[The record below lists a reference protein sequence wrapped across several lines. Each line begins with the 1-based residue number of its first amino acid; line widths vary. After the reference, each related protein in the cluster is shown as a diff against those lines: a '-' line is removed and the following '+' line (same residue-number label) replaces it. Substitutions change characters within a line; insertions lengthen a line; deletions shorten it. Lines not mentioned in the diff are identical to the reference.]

1 MKVIRSIEFWLW
13 MLVLLGVSLRLREF
27 FAYRSLWL
35 DEVALLLQIK
45 RRSYERLLLDGP
57 GGNQGAPA
65 AYLMLSKMALH
76 YFSSLEVGARIL
88 SLLSGIGAMFLTA
101 WLVVVSF
108 RDTLTRVLGLL
119 LIATSPWLVYYSA
132 EGKQY
137 MQEVLLALAVVSVS
151 IRYEQGRASLGMF
164 ALFGVVAV
172 WFSHSACVVL
182 CACGVL
188 QIARALSRGERR
200 RAIALVSVSIAW
212 AASFALHAMTTMKM
226 LFGNRALMLYWGH
239 GLAPWRKGVSS
250 VALWIVESWGSLME
264 YIFIP
269 ARLFSLRHLDSA
281 WWGTL
286 WQGALCCVVL
296 LGIARMFRER
306 SPLAPYVAS
315 ILGIAFALALF
326 RVVPLSSRLVLYT
339 TPFVLLSAARGAA
352 FLVERARSG
361 GPLMRVVAL
370 GVALLVVAPSVASS
384 TAGALR
390 PLDRN
395 NIKGALRYL
404 AAERAPQDLV
414 VMRRADATVAALYTR
429 RDRSL
434 AMPFLVSNWKITK
447 PQGMCARLKR
457 DLAATTPGGQIWI
470 VGVLQ
475 ADEISHAVDELAR
488 TCFVETH
495 RFAEGG
501 FIAARLRRFASSP

>member
-1 MKVIRSIEFWLW
+1 VKFLRSIEFWLW

-27 FAYRSLWL
+27 FASRSLWL

-76 YFSSLEVGARIL
+76 YFSSLEVGARIV
-88 SLLSGIGAMFLTA
+88 SLLCGIGAMFLTG
-101 WLVVVSF
+101 WLVIVSF
-108 RDTLTRVLGLL
+108 RDNLTRILGLL

-151 IRYEQGRASLGMF
+151 IRYEQRRTSLGIF

-182 CACGVL
+182 CACGAL
-188 QIARALSRGERR
+188 QIMRAVSRGEKT
-200 RAIALVSVSIAW
+200 RAIALVSVSVAW
-212 AASFALHAMTTMKM
+212 AASFAVHASTTMHA

-250 VALWIVESWGSLME
+250 VALWIVEIWGSLME

-269 ARLFSLRHLDSA
+269 ARLFALRELDAS
-281 WWGTL
+281 WWGIA
-286 WQGALCCVVL
+286 WQGGLCCVVL
-296 LGIARMFRER
+296 LGIVRMFRER
-306 SPLAPYVAS
+306 SPLAPYVAL
-315 ILGIAFALALF
+315 ILCIAFMLALF
-326 RVVPLSSRLVLYT
+326 RFAPLSSRLVLYT
-339 TPFVLLSAARGAA
+339 APFIVVSAARGVA
-352 FLVERARSG
+352 FLVEGARG
-361 GPLMRVVAL
+361 QGTLMRMGAL
-370 GVALLVVAPSVASS
+370 GAALLVVAPSVASS
-384 TAGALR
+384 TAGALK

-404 AAERAPQDLV
+404 SAERAPQDLV

-447 PQGMCARLKR
+447 PKGMCARLKR
-457 DLAATTPGGQIWI
+457 ELAATTPGGQVWI

-475 ADEISHAVDELAR
+475 ADELSHAIDELAR

-495 RFAEGG
+495 RVAEEG
-501 FIAARLRRFASSP
+501 FIAARLRPR

>member
-1 MKVIRSIEFWLW
+1 MKFLRSVEFWLW

-76 YFSSLEVGARIL
+76 YFSSLEVGARIV
-88 SLLSGIGAMFLTA
+88 SLLCGIGAMFLTV
-101 WLVVVSF
+101 WLVAVSF
-108 RDTLTRVLGLL
+108 RDTLTRSLGLL

-151 IRYEQGRASLGMF
+151 IRYEQGRTSLKIF

-182 CACGVL
+182 CACGAL
-188 QIARALSRGERR
+188 QIMRALSRGEKR
-200 RAIALVSVSIAW
+200 RAIALVSVSVAW
-212 AASFALHAMTTMKM
+212 AASFAVHASTTMHA

-250 VALWIVESWGSLME
+250 VVLWIVEIWGSLME

-269 ARLFSLRHLDSA
+269 ARLFALRELDAS
-281 WWGTL
+281 WWGIA
-286 WQGALCCVVL
+286 WQGGLCCVVL
-296 LGIARMFRER
+296 LGIVRMFRER
-306 SPLAPYVAS
+306 SSLAPYVAL
-315 ILGIAFALALF
+315 ILGLAFTLALF
-326 RVVPLSSRLVLYT
+326 RVAPLSSRLVLYT
-339 TPFVLLSAARGAA
+339 APFIVLSAARGIA
-352 FLVERARSG
+352 FLVERARG
-361 GPLMRVVAL
+361 EGTLVRVVAL
-370 GVALLVVAPSVASS
+370 GAALLVVAPSVASS
-384 TAGALR
+384 TVGALK

-395 NIKGALRYL
+395 NMKGALRYL

-447 PQGMCARLKR
+447 PKGMCARLKR
-457 DLAATTPGGQIWI
+457 DLAATTPGGQTWI

-475 ADEISHAVDELAR
+475 ADEIAHAIDELAS

-495 RFAEGG
+495 RVSESG
-501 FIAARLRRFASSP
+501 FIAARLRLR